1 MGKDGHFMM
10 MSPEFVDSLAKQQ
23 IPGLIKSKLE
33 SRCFI
38 EEPDGKDGN
47 LFHKCRR
54 QVCPEFFMVDLT
66 NSCNMRCKYCL
77 RNVGTFEKS
86 ISKKTLADICDY
98 IVAYCEKNHLK
109 DISVQPWGGE
119 PLLKLDE
126 ILFMRERIC
135 PAGTNVH
142 FSVETNGLLL
152 SENMLDIL
160 YENKIGIGIS
170 IDGTKEF
177 HDAQRVGAYGA
188 GTHERVERNLIHA
201 VKLYGDRLGTIT
213 TVTKKNVASIED
225 ILEYFAL
232 KLNLTN
238 VKFNFVHES
247 MFSDCSEL
255 CLGKDEIAD
264 AAVRI
269 MKKIVELNERGYHIS
284 EYNMK
289 TKLKNILYLQ
299 YSDICHSQGCCGGRK
314 MIVFDREGMIYPCEL
329 TDTPAESIGSIYDD
343 ADLIDIVSGAMV
355 NRDFFIPKRTDIC
368 EECDWYVFCRGG
380 CTVRAISIGKRP
392 PAIDDVECAVNRSLY
407 PALVELILDKP
418 KIVNQIMGADVVD
431 L

>member
-1 MGKDGHFMM
+1 M
-10 MSPEFVDSLAKQQ
+10 
-23 IPGLIKSKLE
+23 
-33 SRCFI
+33 
-38 EEPDGKDGN
+38 
-47 LFHKCRR
+47 
-54 QVCPEFFMVDLT
+54 
-66 NSCNMRCKYCL
+66 
-77 RNVGTFEKS
+77 
-86 ISKKTLADICDY
+86 
-98 IVAYCEKNHLK
+98 K

-126 ILFMRERIC
+126 ILFMREKIC
-135 PAGTNVH
+135 PVGTNVH
-142 FSVETNGLLL
+142 FSIETNGLLL
-152 SENMLDIL
+152 SENMLNIL

-170 IDGTKEF
+170 IDGTKEL
-177 HDAQRVGAYGA
+177 HDAQRVGANGA
-188 GTHERVERNLIHA
+188 GTHETVERNLIRA
-201 VKLYGDRLGTIT
+201 VEQYGDRLGTIT
-213 TVTKKNVASIED
+213 TVTKKNVTGIED
-225 ILEYFAL
+225 ILEYYAVR
-232 KLNLTN
+232 LNLTN

-255 CLGKDEIAD
+255 CLDKDEIAD

-299 YSDICHSQGCCGGRK
+299 YSDICHSKGCCGGQK

-355 NRDFFIPKRTDIC
+355 NRNFFIPKRAEIC
-368 EECDWYVFCRGG
+368 EECGWYVFCRGG
-380 CTVRAISIGKRP
+380 CTVRAISTGKRP
-392 PAIDDVECAVNRSLY
+392 PAIDNVECAVNRNLY

-418 KIVNQIMGADVVD
+418 EIVNQIMGADVVD